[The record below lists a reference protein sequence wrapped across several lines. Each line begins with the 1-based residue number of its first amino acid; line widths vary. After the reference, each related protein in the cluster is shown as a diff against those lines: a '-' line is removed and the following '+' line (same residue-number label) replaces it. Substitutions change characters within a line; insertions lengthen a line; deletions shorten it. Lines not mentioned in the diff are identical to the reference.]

1 LKPELGK
8 AIKNEL
14 ILKAKFNQARQAE
27 KERTLDSD
35 GLVSALD
42 HTCNSIIV
50 DYAAFLMNAVSK
62 RNVSITPEAN
72 LALHK
77 VFSDKALFGLSQ
89 RSPSVVS

>member
-1 LKPELGK
+1 MKPELGR
-8 AIKNEL
+8 AIKEEL
-14 ILKAKFNQARQAE
+14 ILKTKFIQARHAE

-50 DYAAFLMNAVSK
+50 DYAALLMNAVSK
-62 RNVSITPEAN
+62 RNIAFTPEAN

-77 VFSDKALFGLSQ
+77 VFSDKALLGLS
-89 RSPSVVS
+89 